1 MNALHHH
8 AHDHEEE
15 VILDADSGEE
25 LALEESEV
33 SASALKDK
41 LKLMREQLK
50 VCQKERDENLAG
62 WQRAKADLVNFRRV
76 VDEERERASARARGK
91 IVQSLIPALDAFASA
106 TNDARWGEVDATWRE
121 GVERVFGQIHKALEA
136 EGLSTFGAIGDEFD
150 PVFHECMSVKPAES
164 DAADHTIAQVLQ
176 RGYKV
181 GDEVI
186 RAAKVVVYQCE

>member
-1 MNALHHH
+1 MNALHR

-41 LKLMREQLK
+41 MKAMREQLK

-136 EGLSTFGAIGDEFD
+136 EGLSTFGAVGDEFD

-181 GDEVI
+181 GEEVI
-186 RAAKVVVYQCE
+186 RAAKVVVYQCG